1 MKNAKYLSTI
11 FCTLSFGSNMNIQTI
26 GKQVRHR
33 RQAVGLTQ
41 QRLAKLADLSRQT
54 IQRLEAG
61 TINDLSFQR
70 IIKLLGVL
78 GLSFDGPSLTSRQR
92 KNGLWMAAKTSSVSY
107 RDEITSEQL
116 EKALASGKAVSG
128 FEANLLHFLDEAPIQ
143 VVVMAIEETAQ
154 RESVE
159 PAKIWSNVA
168 TLAHQLGAVRSA
180 LWA

>member
-1 MKNAKYLSTI
+1 
-11 FCTLSFGSNMNIQTI
+11 MNIQSLGQHVQT
-26 GKQVRHR
+26 R
-33 RQAVGLTQ
+33 RQAVGMTQ

-70 IIKLLGVL
+70 LTRLLGVL
-78 GLSFDGPSLTSRQR
+78 GLSFDGPSLAARQR

-107 RDEITSEQL
+107 REELTSDQL
-116 EKALASGKAVSG
+116 EKALASGNAVSG
-128 FEANLLHFLDEAPIQ
+128 FESNLLHFLDEAPVQ

-154 RESVE
+154 RESVN
-159 PAKIWSNVA
+159 PTLIWSNVA
-168 TLAHQLGAVRSA
+168 KLAGQLGGTRSE